1 MARALLVSE
10 SMMKHFVSSALVLAT
25 IGALAVADPPKAPPN
40 TPALS
45 MTLQPLQIKLTVK
58 SGSDTRTHELAI
70 FDQGCNRVE
79 EKGAAYEDD
88 INVCTRPG
96 PQGIFVEVSW
106 RTRNGTSEYRTNSGT
121 VIARKGG
128 TFEVG
133 RVNGTRFTLQMQ

>member
-1 MARALLVSE
+1 MAHALLVTA
-10 SMMKHFVSSALVLAT
+10 SMMKHLVSSALVLST
-25 IGALAVADPPKAPPN
+25 IGALALADTPKAPAP
-40 TPALS
+40 TLS

-58 SGSDTRTHELAI
+58 SGADTRTHELAI

-121 VIARKGG
+121 VMARKGG